1 MASPTPLV
9 RITAAL
15 VVAAG
20 LVGAAGADPDPPTP
34 RAAVSGAGDAAAA
47 CQAALSLVWV
57 NASGIVAPSILDVA
71 AREASAIW
79 AGAGI
84 SLTWA
89 HNGPGHRIHP
99 EEILVMVRERLAR
112 HPEAALRA
120 GRRRTLGRII
130 RVSEE
135 RPGRVIEVALPAI
148 VEAIQGESLFNE
160 RIASLPAVARDRI
173 LGRAVGRVA
182 AHEIGHWLFGRG
194 HAPSG
199 LMRASIRRI
208 DLVSVSAPALPD
220 AWPSQARAQ
229 LRVRRPCPAPDAV
242 RPPVTE

>member
-1 MASPTPLV
+1 MASPSPLV

-15 VVAAG
+15 IVAAG
-20 LVGAAGADPDPPTP
+20 LAGLAGAAPDPLAQH
-34 RAAVSGAGDAAAA
+34 AAVSGSGEAAAA
-47 CQAALSLVWV
+47 CDTALSLVWV
-57 NASGIVAPSILDVA
+57 GDRRTAAPSILDVA

-84 SLTWA
+84 RLTWA
-89 HNGPGHRIHP
+89 HNGPGRRMHP
-99 EEILVMVRERLAR
+99 EDILVIVRERLAG
-112 HPEAALRA
+112 HTAADLRA

-130 RVSEE
+130 RVSED

-160 RIASLPAVARDRI
+160 RIASLPAVVRDRV

-199 LMRASIRRI
+199 LMRASIRRT
-208 DLVSVSAPALPD
+208 DLVSIFPPALPD

-229 LRVRRPCPAPDAV
+229 LRVRRPCSAPDAV